1 MTDASNWADAN
12 MRYVMASVAW
22 VHAVLESL
30 ANRHKSAPLAMS
42 APEPEQEQRP
52 AWRELM
58 RKPQVPPTT
67 IALPALRQNPV
78 SDPRAGDLASQASAI
93 AAQMTP
99 APALVVLGQ
108 RLGLTQFEQN
118 VLLLCVAMELD
129 VAIAGL
135 CAQAQ
140 DDPNRPYPT
149 FALAFS
155 MFQNSAWTAL
165 SPERPLR
172 YWRLTEISQ
181 PGALPLSVSPLRAD
195 ERIVNCLQGVNYLDD
210 RLAHLMSVL
219 DTTEKGDSAPP
230 SHRATADHIV
240 SELKRV
246 SADQQLPLVQLLGTD
261 GASKRAITA
270 MVAHALG
277 LEVYRAYS
285 NVLPTHAAE
294 LDTLIRLWERESL
307 LLPNAL
313 YLEASALEDDGPR
326 SDQHAALNG
335 FLSRAGGLIFL
346 DTREAW
352 PGLLKPTLIVDVFKP
367 TASEQ
372 QAAWATNLG
381 ERQGTI
387 PAQLAG
393 QFNLGIDAIQKIAG
407 RVAGLNIAD
416 DADLRDRLWS
426 ESLAYTRPRFDKA
439 AQRIDAKSTWT
450 DLVLPDAEVAVLHA
464 IADQVWQRGTVYQDW
479 GFEQK
484 ISRGLGI
491 TALFSGDSGT
501 GKTMA
506 AEVLANE
513 LRLNLYRIDLSVVVS
528 KYIGQTE
535 ANLRRLF
542 DAAED
547 GGAVLFFD
555 EADALFGKRSEVK
568 DSHDRY
574 ANIEINYLL
583 QRMESYRGLAI
594 LATNMK
600 SALDPAFLRRLRFVV
615 NMPFPGVPERKA
627 IWQKVFPPQTPTLG
641 LDFDRLARL
650 NVTGGH
656 IHTIALN
663 AAFVAAH
670 QGAPITMPIV
680 LQTARLEFRKLERPI
695 NDADFRWAGDLKV
708 ARLKA
713 EPPKVDQ
720 PKTEPAKLEQPKE
733 SVA

>member
-22 VHAVLESL
+22 VQALLESL
-30 ANRHKSAPLAMS
+30 ANRHKSVPLTLS
-42 APEPEQEQRP
+42 APEPDQEQRSG
-52 AWRELM
+52 WRQLM
-58 RKPQVPPTT
+58 RKPQPPTT
-67 IALPALRQNPV
+67 AMALPPSRQASV
-78 SDPRAGDLASQASAI
+78 KDPNIADLASQASAI

-99 APALVVLGQ
+99 PPALVALGQ
-108 RLGLTQFEQN
+108 GLGLTQFEQN

-140 DDPNRPYPT
+140 GDPNRPYPT
-149 FALAFS
+149 FALAFA
-155 MFQNSAWTAL
+155 MFQNSSWNAL

-172 YWRLTEISQ
+172 YWRLIEINQ
-181 PGALPLSVSPLRAD
+181 PGASPLSVSPLRAD
-195 ERIVNCLQGVNYLDD
+195 ERIVNCVQGVNYLDD
-210 RLAHLMSVL
+210 RLAPLLSPL
-219 DTTEKGDSAPP
+219 DTPEKGGSVPA
-230 SHRATADHIV
+230 SHRATADRIA

-246 SADQQLPLVQLLGTD
+246 PADQHLPLVQLLGTD

-270 MVAHALG
+270 MVANTLG
-277 LEVYRAYS
+277 LQVYRAYS
-285 NVLPTHAAE
+285 DVLPAHAAE
-294 LDTLIRLWERESL
+294 LDTFTRLWERESL

-313 YLEASALEDDGPR
+313 YLETAALEDDAPQ
-326 SDQHAALNG
+326 SAQHAALKG
-335 FLSRAGGLIFL
+335 VLSRVSGLVFL
-346 DTREAW
+346 DTRETW
-352 PGLLKPTLIVDVFKP
+352 PGVSRPTLMVDVAKP
-367 TASEQ
+367 TAAEQ
-372 QAAWATNLG
+372 QEAWVAALG
-381 ERQGTI
+381 DRQGT

-393 QFNLGIDAIQKIAG
+393 QFNLGIDAIHEIAG
-407 RVAGLNIAD
+407 RVAGQNITD
-416 DADLRDRLWS
+416 DAELRDRLWS
-426 ESLAYTRPRFDKA
+426 ESLAYTRPRFEKA
-439 AQRIDAKSTWT
+439 AQRIDAKATWN
-450 DLVLPDAEVAVLHA
+450 DLVLPEAEIALLHS
-464 IADQVWQRGTVYQDW
+464 IADQVWQRSTVYQDW

-547 GGAVLFFD
+547 GGAILFFD

-615 NMPFPGVPERKA
+615 SMPFPGIPERKA
-627 IWQKVFPPQTPTLG
+627 IWQKVFPSQTPTWG

-670 QGAPITMPIV
+670 QGVPITMPIL
-680 LQTARLEFRKLERPI
+680 LQAARVEFRKLERPI
-695 NDADFRWAGDLKV
+695 NEADFRWAGEAKV
-708 ARLKA
+708 A
-713 EPPKVDQ
+713 PPKADAAKTDQ
-720 PKTEPAKLEQPKE
+720 PTPESAKVERPKE